1 MKCLKI
7 PNTVHFKEITSIQDA
22 IALHRKILAEN
33 TALQFNPE
41 EEEEYEDS
49 DGNKLNKK
57 LYQDLLRQGLL

>member
-1 MKCLKI
+1 
-7 PNTVHFKEITSIQDA
+7 VHFKEITSIQDA

>member
-1 MKCLKI
+1 M
-7 PNTVHFKEITSIQDA
+7 HFKEITSIQDA

>member
-7 PNTVHFKEITSIQDA
+7 PNTIHFKEITSIQDA

-41 EEEEYEDS
+41 EEEEYEHT